1 MRFGLQTFR
10 WPLAVNVI
18 FFALTFC
25 LDLSIPRNLRWHDWP
40 DAYDYLH
47 LSQVS
52 LLDKEFYFPHTT
64 PQYTSRPFTV
74 PLIYKIALSNPDIII
89 PVQKFFHALG
99 AFLMVFA
106 VSLFLSRDVVKYF
119 FMVCTYLLMG
129 WWNIAGWATI
139 ILSES
144 LSLSLMFCWIAS
156 FLIFVNKQK
165 IFLLGI
171 HILTAVLL
179 SFSRDTWPYVMLFFY
194 VLCCCLFFVCERSLF
209 KPLVALVCVSI
220 LILLVQNYSMRIG
233 ERYKIPL
240 TNTIAIRIAF
250 DADYLHWFA
259 AHRMPCTDSLRR
271 DFPKAAD
278 YDTKRG
284 KLYEIYGDPGY
295 TKLRSWVMST
305 GKNTYMKFLITHPR
319 YTFLFK
325 ETKPQLDRIFSFNLF
340 YTENLVNA
348 DTAKGYSSPLQ
359 NIFPLFNPLLA
370 AVLSVISVFVY
381 RKRKLFIGLMPL
393 LLMIVF
399 GFNVFVSYNADAL
412 EVERHLFVTNIVVQ
426 LCGFLS
432 VALLFDAALNFG
444 ESLNRAAIKL

>member
-1 MRFGLQTFR
+1 MRFGLQTVR

-18 FFALTFC
+18 FFALIFC
-25 LDLSIPRNLRWHDWP
+25 LDLSIPRNLPWHDWP
-40 DAYDYLH
+40 DPYDYLH

-52 LLDKEFYFPHTT
+52 LLNKEFYFPHTT
-64 PQYTSRPFTV
+64 PQYSSRPFTV

-89 PVQKFFHALG
+89 PVQKFFHSLG
-99 AFLMVFA
+99 AFLLVFA
-106 VSLFLSRDVVKYF
+106 VSLFLSSDVVKYF

-165 IFLLGI
+165 IFFLGI
-171 HILTAVLL
+171 HILTAVLF
-179 SFSRDTWPYVMLFFY
+179 SFSRDTWPYIILFFY

-209 KPLVALVCVSI
+209 KPLVALVCVGI

-240 TNTIAIRIAF
+240 TNTIAVRIVS
-250 DADYLHWFA
+250 DEDYLHWFA
-259 AHRMPCTDSLRR
+259 AHGMPCTDILRK

-278 YDTKRG
+278 YDINRG
-284 KLYEIYGDPGY
+284 KVYQIYDDPGY
-295 TKLRSWVMST
+295 AKLRSWVISR

-325 ETKPQLDRIFSFNLF
+325 ETKPQLDRIFCYNLF
-340 YTENLVNA
+340 YT
-348 DTAKGYSSPLQ
+348 DTAKGYSSALQ
-359 NIFPLFNPLLA
+359 NIFPAFNLLLA
-370 AVLSVISVFVY
+370 AVLSVISVFIY

-399 GFNVFVSYNADAL
+399 GFNVLVSYNADAL
-412 EVERHLFVTNIVVQ
+412 EVERHLFVTNIMVQ
-426 LCGFLS
+426 LSGFLS
-432 VALLFDAALNFG
+432 VALLFDAAINSG
-444 ESLNRAAIKL
+444 ADLNRSDIKL